1 MSNRSK
7 RTPLLTIREMRP
19 DDAQAFLEVH
29 HAAVRAIAT
38 KDYPPSVIE
47 AWAPLP
53 LTEDAVERVR
63 KNVEKEYRLIAEVDG
78 KIVGIG
84 ALVLEKA
91 ELRACY
97 VAPEASRKGVGS
109 ALVREIERIA
119 CKRGLHYL
127 ILDSSVTAERFY
139 ASLGYEV
146 RDRGEH
152 ILDSGRSMACVK
164 MHKEIGS
171 GGTDVF

>member
-29 HAAVRAIAT
+29 HAAVRAMAT

-63 KNVEKEYRLIAEVDG
+63 KNVENEYRVSEPMPISGKSFSLCVKEADLGCADLIA
-78 KIVGIG
+78 
-84 ALVLEKA
+84 
-91 ELRACY
+91 
-97 VAPEASRKGVGS
+97 
-109 ALVREIERIA
+109 
-119 CKRGLHYL
+119 
-127 ILDSSVTAERFY
+127 
-139 ASLGYEV
+139 
-146 RDRGEH
+146 
-152 ILDSGRSMACVK
+152 
-164 MHKEIGS
+164 
-171 GGTDVF
+171 